1 MTIDT
6 ATRGWH
12 SLGLYAAPGE
22 KISVIVHETAIPLK
36 LFVQIGSH
44 TDSLWHLEAWT
55 RAPEVVQRFSIK
67 EVRTIAASV
76 FGGLVYID
84 VPVGTVPQK
93 IEITITGG
101 GGGTVLS
108 IGSDDAATTWRS
120 RNRRRPG
127 PWAEL
132 AGQNA
137 IFTVPSGVIRGLD
150 DPKPVVALWD
160 QIIAAQDA
168 LVEPRGPR
176 QARAV
181 RRRQTDLDDTHARR
195 LSGGD
200 SGQ

>member
-93 IEITITGG
+93 IEITITGAVEAPFYQLG
-101 GGGTVLS
+101 VTTR
-108 IGSDDAATTWRS
+108 DDWRS

-168 LVEPRGPR
+168 LVSRAPR